1 MIVPKQ
7 KIKVFIS
14 SACGDEDWKLKYN
27 RVRKELKKLIEG
39 TGFAEVYVFEL
50 EGASSIPA
58 GKHYL
63 YALEQ
68 CNVCI
73 FIIDNNDGITPAV
86 QKEINTAQNRNIK
99 SIYYFCNEFSE
110 EETSLQKSLKGVNFA
125 KCFTVNKFD
134 QIVGQIGQDLINELA
149 LIYIYYCQNKL
160 NLIEEENIDD
170 NQTSMNNVDLAIY
183 SDSIMEKD
191 ALSKI
196 DGCVQYLVNLIFGE
210 NTEDIK
216 TTSNLDEIGVQFLK
230 VLFESKKFKQEEY
243 DELLQELEKHQ
254 SPKHF
259 KVTQK
264 RIEAL
269 IQYYKGNQES
279 CISKLQEA
287 LELAKDDS
295 LPKWLKDDILIDLRN
310 QDYILNETNN
320 IVIMDS
326 VYQKELL
333 NGEAMLYYPQ
343 IDRLNSDFKE
353 NIITGFFK
361 DKTKSPG
368 TVIFANHSLGEI
380 IYLAKI
386 FLIALCNGSLT
397 HIEVIYK
404 QLKYL
409 CFYIATTDSGSNWNV
424 NLLLL
429 KLSILSGDKREN
441 DGIIRTFGDILNRMS
456 GNDALEVYNFSKNSP
471 LAFKK
476 ICNQLKALRVVGY
489 FLDDKDFSII
499 WSRLFGWIFE
509 WVSDENHTVDLGE
522 NILTTIPS
530 IYRRI
535 PQDQLIDIVCEF
547 LSKKYRRFYDDVFNL
562 IYQCINLNKAS
573 ETKQSQLLNCMIN
586 IVSDEEE
593 RKQIRYLEKALCRLR
608 KSNKE
613 LTEELDSVIKREMPD
628 FYTGTYLLE
637 TTENECEDFKKFIK
651 KYVSE
656 IKKDNQKQGENGTYY
671 GKGFSPYLTIKNIL
685 EQSEILFPQELID
698 LVFQESVNTIL
709 SEKQLAEA
717 KFDAIELVVY
727 LLGVYKQT
735 KDSNKEKVYELM
747 NKKDQVVK
755 AYSIFSN
762 LDESILQLSF
772 LFLELS
778 LGNNINSQ
786 LVNSVAIIGDDKL
799 SNRKASKFFLDYLK
813 VNFSAL
819 QDKQL
824 EQLFILNA
832 IKWSNISDVITR
844 RNAVQILFLL
854 LNNSTNEDVVCSQLI
869 KLMDTDNVYIK
880 MEILQELPKLRNIN
894 NECYQYIAQ
903 KASVDN
909 NFVVRSAVKKLI
921 LNNRD

>member
-14 SACGDEDWKLKYN
+14 SACGEEDWKQKYN
-27 RVRKELKKLIEG
+27 RVREGLKKLIEG
-39 TGFAEVYVFEL
+39 TGFAEVYVFES
-50 EGASSIPA
+50 EGASSMPA

-68 CNVCI
+68 CDVCI
-73 FIIDNNDGITPAV
+73 FIIDNNDGITPPV
-86 QKEINTAQNRNIK
+86 LKEINTAKNRNIK
-99 SIYYFCNEFSE
+99 SFYYFCNEFSE
-110 EETSLQKSLKGVNFA
+110 EKTPLQKSLNGVNYA
-125 KCFTVNKFD
+125 KNFTVNKFD
-134 QIVGQIGQDLINELA
+134 QIVNQAGQDLINELA

-160 NLIEEENIDD
+160 NLIEEDDIDN
-170 NQTSMNNVDLAIY
+170 NQISMGTVGLAVY
-183 SDSIMEKD
+183 SDSIMKKD
-191 ALSKI
+191 TLSKI
-196 DGCVQYLVNLIFGE
+196 DGCVSYLINLIYGDP
-210 NTEDIK
+210 TEEIE
-216 TTSNLDEIGVQFLK
+216 TTSKLDEIGVHFLR
-230 VLFESKKFKQEEY
+230 VLFEAKRFRQEEY
-243 DELLQELEKHQ
+243 NELCRELEKHQ
-254 SPKHF
+254 SSKHF

-279 CISKLQEA
+279 CILKLQEA
-287 LELAKDDS
+287 LELARDDS
-295 LPKWLKDDILIDLRN
+295 LPKWLRDDILIDLRN
-310 QDYILNETNN
+310 QDYAFNETNN
-320 IVIMDS
+320 RFIMDS
-326 VYQKELL
+326 IYQKELL

-343 IDRLNSDFKE
+343 IDRLYSDFKE
-353 NIITGFFK
+353 NIISGFFK

-368 TVIFANHSLGEI
+368 TVIYSNHSLGKI

-386 FLIALCNGSLT
+386 LVVALCNGSLT
-397 HIEVIYK
+397 HIEMVYK

-424 NLLLL
+424 TLLLL
-429 KLSILSGDKREN
+429 KLSILTGDKREN
-441 DGIIRTFGDILNRMS
+441 DDIIRTFGDIFNRMS
-456 GNDALEVYNFSKNSP
+456 VNDAVEVYNFSKNSP
-471 LAFKK
+471 IAYKK

-489 FLDDKDFSII
+489 FLDDQNFFII

-509 WVSDENHTVDLGE
+509 WGSDENHTVDLGE

-535 PQDQLIDIVCEF
+535 PQDQLIDIICEF
-547 LSKKYRRFYDDVFNL
+547 LSKKYRRFYDDVFKL

-573 ETKQSQLLNCMIN
+573 ETKQSQLINCMIN

-593 RKQIRYLEKALCRLR
+593 RKQIRYLEKVLCMLR
-608 KSNKE
+608 KSNKD
-613 LTEELDSVIKREMPD
+613 LTEELDSVIKCEMPD
-628 FYTGTYLLE
+628 FYKGTYLLE
-637 TTENECEDFKKFIK
+637 TTENESEDFQKFIE

-656 IKKDNQKQGENGTYY
+656 IKKDNQNQGKDGAYY
-671 GKGFSPYLTIKNIL
+671 GKGISPYLTIKNIL
-685 EQSEILFPQELID
+685 EQSQILFSQDLID
-698 LVFQESVNTIL
+698 LVFQEAVNTIL

-735 KDSNKEKVYELM
+735 KDSNKEKVCELM
-747 NKKDQVVK
+747 DKKDQVVK
-755 AYSIFSN
+755 AHSIFSN

-813 VNFSAL
+813 VQSSTL

-824 EQLFILNA
+824 EQLFILNT
-832 IKWSNISDVITR
+832 IKWSNIPDDATR
-844 RNAVQILFLL
+844 RNAVRILFLL
-854 LNNSTNEDVVCSQLI
+854 LDNPINEDIVYSQLI
-869 KLMDTDNVYIK
+869 KLIDTDNVYIK

-894 NECYQYIAQ
+894 HECYQYIVQ

-909 NFVVRSAVKKLI
+909 NFVVRNAVEMIRK
-921 LNNRD
+921 

>member
-14 SACGDEDWKLKYN
+14 SACGDEKWKQKYN
-27 RVRKELKKLIEG
+27 RVRKKLKKLIEG
-39 TGFAEVYVFEL
+39 TGFAEVYIFES
-50 EGASSIPA
+50 EGASSLPA

-73 FIIDNNDGITPAV
+73 FIIDNNDDITPAV
-86 QKEINTAQNRNIK
+86 QKEINTAQDHNIK
-99 SIYYFCNEFSE
+99 SFYYFCNEFSK
-110 EETSLQKSLKGVNFA
+110 EETQLQKSLKGVNYA
-125 KCFTVNKFD
+125 KSFTVNKFN
-134 QIVGQIGQDLINELA
+134 QIVEQAGQDLINELA

-160 NLIEEENIDD
+160 NLIEEDDIEN
-170 NQTSMNNVDLAIY
+170 NQISMNNIDLAIY

-196 DGCVQYLVNLIFGE
+196 DGCVQYLDNLISGE
-210 NTEDIK
+210 ANEDIK
-216 TTSNLDEIGVQFLK
+216 TTSNLDKIGVQFLK
-230 VLFESKKFKQEEY
+230 VLFEAKRFRKEEY
-243 DELLQELEKHQ
+243 DALLQELEKHQ
-254 SPKHF
+254 SAKHF
-259 KVTQK
+259 EVSQK

-269 IQYYKGNQES
+269 VQYFKGNQES
-279 CISKLQEA
+279 CILKLKEA
-287 LELAKDDS
+287 LELAKDES
-295 LPKWLKDDILIDLRN
+295 LPRWLRDDILIDLRN
-310 QDYILNETNN
+310 QDYIFNETNN
-320 IVIMDS
+320 IFVIDS

-333 NGEAMLYYPQ
+333 SGEAMLYYPQ

-353 NIITGFFK
+353 NIMSGFIK
-361 DKTKSPG
+361 DIIKSPG
-368 TVIFANHSLGEI
+368 TVIYANHSMGKI
-380 IYLAKI
+380 VYLAKM

-397 HIEVIYK
+397 HIEMLYK

-424 NLLLL
+424 KLLLL

-456 GNDALEVYNFSKNSP
+456 ANDAIEVYNFSKNSP
-471 LAFKK
+471 ITYKK
-476 ICNQLKALRVVGY
+476 LCNQLKALRVVGY
-489 FLDDKDFSII
+489 FLDDKNFSII
-499 WSRLFGWIFE
+499 WSGLFGLIFE
-509 WVSDENHTVDLGE
+509 WASDENHTIDLGE
-522 NILTTIPS
+522 EILATIPS
-530 IYRRI
+530 IDRRI
-535 PQDQLIDIVCEF
+535 SQDQLIDIICEF

-562 IYQCINLNKAS
+562 IYQCVNLNEAS

-593 RKQIRYLEKALCRLR
+593 RKKIRYLERTLFRLR
-608 KSNKE
+608 KSNKN
-613 LTEELDSVIKREMPD
+613 LTEELDSVIKLRMPE
-628 FYTGTYLLE
+628 FYKDTYLLE
-637 TTENECEDFKKFIK
+637 TTENASEDFQGFIE
-651 KYVSE
+651 KYISE
-656 IKKDNQKQGENGTYY
+656 IQKDNQNQGKDGTYY
-671 GKGFSPYLTIKNIL
+671 GKGISPHLTIKNIL
-685 EQSEILFPQELID
+685 EQSQILFPQKLID
-698 LVFQESVNTIL
+698 VVFKESVNTIL
-709 SEKQLAEA
+709 SENQLAET

-747 NKKDQVVK
+747 NKKDQVMK
-755 AYSIFSN
+755 AHSIFSN

-786 LVNSVAIIGDDKL
+786 LINSVAIIGDDKL

-854 LNNSTNEDVVCSQLI
+854 LNNPTNEDVVCSQLI

-909 NFVVRSAVKKLI
+909 NFVVRAAVEKL
-921 LNNRD
+921 NAG

>member
-14 SACGDEDWKLKYN
+14 SACGDEDWKQKYN
-27 RVRKELKKLIEG
+27 RVRKELKKLIEE

-160 NLIEEENIDD
+160 NLIEEDNIDD

-183 SDSIMEKD
+183 SDSIMEKE

-230 VLFESKKFKQEEY
+230 VLFEAKKFKQEEY

-269 IQYYKGNQES
+269 IQYYKGNQEN

-310 QDYILNETNN
+310 QDYIFNETNN
-320 IVIMDS
+320 IFNIVS

-333 NGEAMLYYPQ
+333 NGGAMLYYPQ

-353 NIITGFFK
+353 NIISGFIK
-361 DKTKSPG
+361 DKTKSPE
-368 TVIFANHSLGEI
+368 TVIYANHSTGKI
-380 IYLAKI
+380 IYLAKM

-397 HIEVIYK
+397 HIEMMYK

-471 LAFKK
+471 ITYKK
-476 ICNQLKALRVVGY
+476 LCNQLKALRVVGY
-489 FLDDKDFSII
+489 FLDDKNFSII
-499 WSRLFGWIFE
+499 WLGLFGLIFE
-509 WVSDENHTVDLGE
+509 WASDENHTIDLGE
-522 NILTTIPS
+522 EILATIPS

-535 PQDQLIDIVCEF
+535 SQDQLIDIICEF

-562 IYQCINLNKAS
+562 IYQCININKAS
-573 ETKQSQLLNCMIN
+573 ETKQTQLLDCMIN
-586 IVSDEEE
+586 IVSDEE
-593 RKQIRYLEKALCRLR
+593 RRQIRYLEKVLCMLR
-608 KSNKE
+608 KSNKD
-613 LTEELDSVIKREMPD
+613 LTEELDSVIKCEMPD
-628 FYTGTYLLE
+628 FYKGTYRLE
-637 TTENECEDFKKFIK
+637 TTENESEDFQKFIE

-656 IKKDNQKQGENGTYY
+656 IKKDNQNQGKDGAYY
-671 GKGFSPYLTIKNIL
+671 VKGISPYLIIKNIL
-685 EQSEILFPQELID
+685 EQSQMLFSQDLID
-698 LVFQESVNTIL
+698 LIFQESVNTIL

-735 KDSNKEKVYELM
+735 KDSSKEKVYELM

-755 AYSIFSN
+755 AHSIFSN

-854 LNNSTNEDVVCSQLI
+854 LNNPTNEDVVCSQLI

-909 NFVVRSAVKKLI
+909 NFVVRAAVEKL
-921 LNNRD
+921 NAG

>member
-14 SACGDEDWKLKYN
+14 SACGDEDWKQKYN
-27 RVRKELKKLIEG
+27 RVRKELKKLIEE

-125 KCFTVNKFD
+125 KCFTINKFD

-160 NLIEEENIDD
+160 NLIEEDNIDD

-230 VLFESKKFKQEEY
+230 VLFEAKRFRQEEY
-243 DELLQELEKHQ
+243 DVLLQELEKHQ
-254 SPKHF
+254 SAKHF
-259 KVTQK
+259 EVSQK

-269 IQYYKGNQES
+269 IQYYKGNQEN
-279 CISKLQEA
+279 CILKLNEA
-287 LELAKDDS
+287 LELAKDES
-295 LPKWLKDDILIDLRN
+295 LPRWLKDDILIDLRN
-310 QDYILNETNN
+310 QDYIFNEANN
-320 IVIMDS
+320 IFNIDS

-333 NGEAMLYYPQ
+333 NGGAMLYYPQ

-353 NIITGFFK
+353 NIISGFIK
-361 DKTKSPG
+361 EKTKSPG
-368 TVIFANHSLGEI
+368 TMIYANHSMEKI
-380 IYLAKI
+380 IYLAKM
-386 FLIALCNGSLT
+386 FVIALCNGSLT
-397 HIEVIYK
+397 HIEMLYK
-404 QLKYL
+404 HLKYL
-409 CFYIATTDSGSNWNV
+409 CFYIAATDSGPNWNV

-456 GNDALEVYNFSKNSP
+456 ADDAIEVYNFSKNSP
-471 LAFKK
+471 FPYKK
-476 ICNQLKALRVVGY
+476 ICNQLKALRLVGY
-489 FLDDKDFSII
+489 FLDDKNFSII
-499 WSRLFGWIFE
+499 WSGLFGSIFE
-509 WVSDENHTVDLGE
+509 WTSDKNHTIDLGGE
-522 NILTTIPS
+522 ILATISS
-530 IYRRI
+530 IDRRI
-535 PQDQLIDIVCEF
+535 SQDQLIDIICEF

-562 IYQCINLNKAS
+562 IYQCVNLNEAS

-593 RKQIRYLEKALCRLR
+593 RKKIRYLERTLFRLR
-608 KSNKE
+608 KSNKN
-613 LTEELDSVIKREMPD
+613 LTEELDSVIKHRMPE
-628 FYTGTYLLE
+628 FYKDTYLLE
-637 TTENECEDFKKFIK
+637 TTENASEDFQEFIE
-651 KYVSE
+651 KYISE
-656 IKKDNQKQGENGTYY
+656 IQKDNQNQGKDGTYY
-671 GKGFSPYLTIKNIL
+671 GKGISPHLTIKNIL
-685 EQSEILFPQELID
+685 EQSQILFPQKLID
-698 LVFQESVNTIL
+698 VVFQESVNTIL
-709 SEKQLAEA
+709 SENQLAET

-747 NKKDQVVK
+747 IKKAQVMK
-755 AYSIFSN
+755 AHSIFSN

-786 LVNSVAIIGDDKL
+786 LINSVAIIGDDKL

-854 LNNSTNEDVVCSQLI
+854 LNNPTNEDVVCSQLI

-909 NFVVRSAVKKLI
+909 NFVVRAAVEKL
-921 LNNRD
+921 NAG